1 MSDYFPIYGPAAL
14 VPAGAEMDA
23 LVAELVAVLTAE
35 VKAVSPRDDE
45 KLDRA
50 ARAAIA
56 DIEIHLDYDPTVDGD
71 PVYTTAADV
80 SLQVFD
86 ALVVIGAANMK
97 RAGFAFG
104 LAGYD
109 EADPAA
115 VRARGAAL
123 AAIATGHKARWG
135 VA

>member
-1 MSDYFPIYGPAAL
+1 MSDYFPIYAPAGL
-14 VPAGAEMDA
+14 VPAGAETDS
-23 LVAELVAVLTAE
+23 LVAGLVAVLITE

-50 ARAAIA
+50 ARAAIDDVA
-56 DIEIHLDYDPTVDGD
+56 IHLDYDPGEDGD
-71 PVYTTAADV
+71 PVYATAADV
-80 SLQVFD
+80 NLQVFD
-86 ALVVIGAANMK
+86 ALVTIAAANMK

-104 LAGYD
+104 IAGYD

-123 AAIATGHKARWG
+123 AAISSGHKARWG